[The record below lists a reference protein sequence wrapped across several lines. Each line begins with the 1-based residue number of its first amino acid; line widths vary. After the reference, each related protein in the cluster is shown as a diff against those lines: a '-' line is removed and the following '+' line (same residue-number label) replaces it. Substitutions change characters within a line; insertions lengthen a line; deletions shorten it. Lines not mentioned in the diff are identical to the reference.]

1 MIEILHKE
9 DCCGCEACRQCCP
22 HRCISMKKDEEG
34 FLYPIT
40 DKTKCVECGLCE
52 RVCPVLN
59 PYDEHLPISI
69 SAFTHSDESI
79 RMNSS
84 SGGFFTK
91 IATAIIEQGGVVFG
105 ACFDEEWRVVH
116 TYIDKKEKLP
126 LLQGSKYVQSS
137 IGDSYISAK
146 RFLQDGV
153 PVLFTGTSCQ
163 IAGLKRFL
171 RKDYDLLYTMD
182 VICHGVPSPLVWKDY
197 LHSISSVS
205 DIESISFRNKSTGWK
220 NYSFSLKKKDHTLF
234 VESHAK
240 NLYMKGFLN
249 DFFLRPS
256 CYNCH
261 FKKGTSGSDF
271 IIGDFWGV
279 DKIFPVMDDDK
290 GASVV
295 LIYSKKGEG
304 LYKQCGLIEQK
315 IRYSDI
321 LKYNRC
327 LEKCVAKEW
336 YSNLFWSEYSK
347 HGIIA
352 MKKVLDIKYN
362 ISKLKRL
369 YYKITTN
376 ISSIINK

>member
-22 HRCISMKKDEEG
+22 HKCISMKKDEEG
-34 FLYPIT
+34 FLYPII

-59 PYDEHLPISI
+59 PYDEHLPLSVNT
-69 SAFTHSDESI
+69 FTHSDESI

-91 IATAIIEQGGVVFG
+91 IAAAIIEQGGVVFG
-105 ACFDEEWRVVH
+105 ACFDDEWRVVH
-116 TYIDKKEKLP
+116 TYIDKKEKLS

-220 NYSFSLKKKDHTLF
+220 NYSFSLKHNCLNFEVISEILFSDGSSLLIDNAKSFQALLKNNSSMIVIFSDLKSLVYFLKKSRFSVSKMIF
-234 VESHAK
+234 V
-240 NLYMKGFLN
+240 
-249 DFFLRPS
+249 
-256 CYNCH
+256 
-261 FKKGTSGSDF
+261 
-271 IIGDFWGV
+271 GV
-279 DKIFPVMDDDK
+279 FMFDCRQVNVF
-290 GASVV
+290 
-295 LIYSKKGEG
+295 
-304 LYKQCGLIEQK
+304 
-315 IRYSDI
+315 
-321 LKYNRC
+321 
-327 LEKCVAKEW
+327 
-336 YSNLFWSEYSK
+336 
-347 HGIIA
+347 
-352 MKKVLDIKYN
+352 LDIE
-362 ISKLKRL
+362 ST
-369 YYKITTN
+369 ITTTN
-376 ISSIINK
+376 L